1 MRDWVKGG
9 PQWQSLGVSSN
20 GNSYGIPEGLIFSF
34 PITIKDGKYTIVP
47 GLNIDNEYS
56 QKLLKITSDELLSER
71 AAVEHLL
78 K

>member
-1 MRDWVKGG
+1 M
-9 PQWQSLGVSSN
+9 
-20 GNSYGIPEGLIFSF
+20 F
-34 PITIKDGKYTIVP
+34 PMVTIAVMVHTIRRVCRVLSPIKDGKYTIVP

-56 QKLLKITSDELLSER
+56 QKLLKITSDELLTER